1 MFSVAMCVPDY
12 KFCSYLPSVIAGASI
27 AAALNGLEYAAIH
40 KYDLF
45 TKLHVITGAPK
56 VSVVFYMRPTVPTRT
71 VRVPR
76 DDDTSFLSPRSRY
89 TAQIPHNT
97 AVG

>member
-56 VSVVFYMRPTVPTRT
+56 VSAT
-71 VRVPR
+71 
-76 DDDTSFLSPRSRY
+76 
-89 TAQIPHNT
+89 
-97 AVG
+97 